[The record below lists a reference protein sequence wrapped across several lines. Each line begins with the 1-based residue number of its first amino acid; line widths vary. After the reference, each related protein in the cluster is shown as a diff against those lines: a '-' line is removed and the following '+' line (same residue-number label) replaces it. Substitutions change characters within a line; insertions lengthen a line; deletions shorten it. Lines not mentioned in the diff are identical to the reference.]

1 LLKWLRI
8 FTHRAGWSPG
18 ELARATAGDRGAV
31 PEIEFV
37 AEAERCEM
45 CARPLAVLNSRR
57 RQVVTLESGT
67 FVAKEVLKHCPGDAS
82 HPVMGSSALS
92 RLVKPAQRY
101 GYDVVVHVGCAR
113 YLRAKQRTEIQAEL
127 LEHHGLE
134 LCEASISNL
143 CDRFLRYF
151 EALHLARA
159 PALRAA
165 MHEGYP
171 LHIDATCEHGRG
183 GLFVCMNGWRGWVL
197 ISARIPSE
205 HTDHLRPVVDKTIEL
220 FGEPIATV
228 RDLGEAGANA
238 LDGLRGRDV
247 PDLVCHYHFLGAVGK
262 KLFDNTYAVLRRLLR
277 ASHVRRDLTALLRE
291 LRHYH
296 RCAQY
301 RGRFGAGVVRD
312 DVLALVLW
320 VLQGEGKKDLDYPFS
335 LSHLTFFGRC
345 QQAAQKAEGWVPS
358 PRTEPE
364 RRAIGHLS
372 PLMRRLNRERRLHS
386 AAARLDKGWQGFCE
400 LRDVLELTNAE
411 LPRAEARYHQVEL
424 PELEARQLE
433 AIEQAVKRYHR
444 ALRARVPPE
453 ESPSATNPSPSAIIL
468 KYLDRYGDRLFGHPT
483 LRDDTGA
490 IVAVV
495 ERTNNVAE
503 HFFGQQKQQLRRRV
517 GRADLARDLE
527 DQPAQ
532 AALVAN
538 LSRADYVR
546 VLAGSL
552 ENLPAAFAALDHR
565 ALERTSALSRTH
577 RNSALQS
584 RIRALLSHAGDPP
597 NARSPAAAGTDPEVP
612 ATVS

>member
-1 LLKWLRI
+1 ML
-8 FTHRAGWSPG
+8 TQRAGWSPG
-18 ELARATAGDRGAV
+18 ELARATADEGGAV
-31 PEIEFV
+31 PQIEFV
-37 AEAERCEM
+37 AEAERCER
-45 CARPLAVLNSRR
+45 CARSLAVLKSRR
-57 RQVVTLESGT
+57 RQVSTLQSGT

-82 HPVMGSSALS
+82 HPVMGSRALS
-92 RLVKPAQRY
+92 DVVRPGQRY
-101 GYDVVVHVGCAR
+101 GDDVVVHVGLAR
-113 YLRAKQRTEIQAEL
+113 YLRGKQRTEIQAEL
-127 LEHHGLE
+127 LEHRGLE
-134 LCEASISNL
+134 LCEGSISNL

-159 PALRAA
+159 SALRAA
-165 MHEGYP
+165 MPEGYP

-197 ISARIPSE
+197 MAARIPSE

-238 LDGLRGRDV
+238 LDGLRGCGV
-247 PDLVCHYHFLGAVGK
+247 PDLVCHYHFLGALGK
-262 KLFDNTYAVLRRLLR
+262 KLFDNAYALLRRRLR
-277 ASHVRRDLTALLRE
+277 TSNVRRDLRDLLRE
-291 LRHYH
+291 LRRYH
-296 RCAQY
+296 RSSVY
-301 RGRFGAGVVRD
+301 RGRFGAGVVRE

-320 VLQGEGKKDLDYPFS
+320 VLEGEGKKDLDYPFS
-335 LSHLTFFGRC
+335 LSHLAFFQRC

-372 PLMRRLNRERRLHS
+372 TLMRRLDRERRLHT
-386 AAARLDKGWQGFCE
+386 AAARLEKGWQGFCE

-424 PELEARQLE
+424 PELEARRLE
-433 AIEQAVKRYHR
+433 AIEQAVESYHR
-444 ALRARVPPE
+444 ELRARVPPE
-453 ESPSATNPSPSAIIL
+453 ESASTTNPSPSTVIL

-490 IVAVV
+490 VIAVV

-503 HFFGQQKQQLRRRV
+503 HFFGQQKQQLRRRL
-517 GRADLARDLE
+517 GRANLARDLE

-538 LSRADYVR
+538 LNRAGYVR
-546 VLAGSL
+546 VLCGSL
-552 ENLPAAFAALDHR
+552 ENLPAAFAALENR
-565 ALERTSALSRTH
+565 ALEQTSPLSRTH
-577 RNSALQS
+577 RDSALQS
-584 RIRALLSHAGDPP
+584 RIRALLSQQSDPP
-597 NARSPAAAGTDPEVP
+597 NTRSPDAAGTDPGVP